1 MSGFYQRHCAYLPAI
16 AGWFVCSAALT
27 AFNKVVFGANRGA
40 FPCPLLF
47 TSCHF
52 LLQWAFS
59 YSVSSLFPDFFGGA
73 VVKNMSWKT
82 YLGISI
88 PCGVITAAD
97 IGMSNLSLVRI
108 TITFFTMIKSSA
120 PIWVLL
126 SGFIFGLFPITPT
139 LIMVGLLITM
149 GEVLTSFGE
158 VEFDEVGFLLCAG
171 AAVCG
176 GGRRAFIQF

>member
-1 MSGFYQRHCAYLPAI
+1 
-16 AGWFVCSAALT
+16 
-27 AFNKVVFGANRGA
+27 
-40 FPCPLLF
+40 
-47 TSCHF
+47 
-52 LLQWAFS
+52 
-59 YSVSSLFPDFFGGA
+59 
-73 VVKNMSWKT
+73 
-82 YLGISI
+82 
-88 PCGVITAAD
+88 
-97 IGMSNLSLVRI
+97 MSNLSLVRI

-176 GGRRAFIQF
+176 GGRWALIPF

>member
-1 MSGFYQRHCAYLPAI
+1 MLP
-16 AGWFVCSAALT
+16 
-27 AFNKVVFGANRGA
+27 
-40 FPCPLLF
+40 PL
-47 TSCHF
+47 HH
-52 LLQWAFS
+52 
-59 YSVSSLFPDFFGGA
+59 
-73 VVKNMSWKT
+73 K
-82 YLGISI
+82 GISI

-108 TITFFTMIKSSA
+108 AVTFYTMIKSSA

-139 LIMVGLLITM
+139 LIMVGLLITT

-171 AAVCG
+171 QLSVAGSAG
-176 GGRRAFIQF
+176 H